1 MENIERRTDENA
13 QLTIYTAKGSIS
25 GEEVKKAIRGFYEH
39 GPITRHV
46 LWDLSLAVLVD
57 LSAEDVRQ
65 IAHVPRQSL
74 ELRQDG
80 KTAIVAPSDLAF
92 GLSRMYQTSSQPEA
106 LPFKVQVFRDSE
118 AAHTW
123 LKEIT
128 PLEEQE
134 TAG

>member
-25 GEEVKKAIRGFYEH
+25 GEEVKKAIKDFYEH
-39 GPITRHV
+39 GPVTRNV
-46 LWDLSLAVLVD
+46 LWDVSLAVLVD

-80 KTAIVAPSDLAF
+80 KTAIVAPSDLAY

-106 LPFKVQVFRDSE
+106 LPFEVQVFRDSE
-118 AAHTW
+118 AAHKW
-123 LKEIT
+123 LAEKT
-128 PLEEQE
+128 VQE
-134 TAG
+134 K